1 MSSPTPTAFFLSLSL
16 TLRSQALAKECG
28 VSYIETSAKDGTNV
42 HNAFQRLATDVVAQL
57 DRERRGLTAAK
68 GKKRGSKKWLPAGF
82 MGGGKTGKKEAKRRN
97 SGDGCSVM

>member
-1 MSSPTPTAFFLSLSL
+1 MAFSSLV
-16 TLRSQALAKECG
+16 QALARECG

-57 DRERRGLTAAK
+57 DRERRGLTATK

-82 MGGGKTGKKEAKRRN
+82 MGKSSKKDTKRKN